1 MGRERCYILCGIAFS
16 GVSGDE
22 GFDKLCGS
30 WSGGTEKGKG
40 VDQSN
45 NSDSKSEV
53 SVSESVGTNRSNLSN
68 SGESENVGDK
78 IDMPFIDF
86 LGVGAAA

>member
-1 MGRERCYILCGIAFS
+1 MG
-16 GVSGDE
+16 
-22 GFDKLCGS
+22 
-30 WSGGTEKGKG
+30 KGKG

-45 NSDSKSEV
+45 VSDSKSEV
-53 SVSESVGTNRSNLSN
+53 SVSESVGTNGSNHLSN
-68 SGESENVGDK
+68 SGQSENVGDK